1 MSWHELQ
8 IVVETDDVN
17 RIESLLKLTR
27 AVAIS
32 LTSINDQEIIEP
44 SPGEMSLWSSMLLTA
59 LFPSSIS
66 IASVKVYLQVS
77 IGIERPI
84 KSHIVREEDWKAAWE
99 RRPSTQRI
107 GKRLILAAA
116 NVKIKKTDRVCTRLH
131 LGLAF
136 GTGEHPTTSLCLEWL
151 DANLTSDIQVL
162 DYGCGSGIL
171 AISALRLGANRAW
184 AVDIEPQALVA
195 TRENACLNE
204 VEDRLWVGTPE
215 ELPYLQADLV
225 IANIVS
231 GTLENLS
238 ETFGQLVRPN
248 GHLVLSGLLESQTTS
263 IGKHYSNEF
272 KPFNQKQKEGWVLL
286 WTKRQKE
293 PQ

>member
-8 IVVETDDVN
+8 IAVEADDVN
-17 RIESLLKLTR
+17 RIEALLRLTG

-32 LTSINDQEIIEP
+32 LTSTNDQEIIEP
-44 SPGEMSLWSSMLLTA
+44 APGEISLWSSMLLTA

-66 IASVKVYLQVS
+66 IESVEVYLRVA
-77 IGIERPI
+77 IGIEEPI
-84 KSHIVREEDWKAAWE
+84 KSHNVNEEDWKAAWE
-99 RRPSTQRI
+99 RRPTTQCI
-107 GKRLILAAA
+107 GKRLILASADA
-116 NVKIKKTDRVCTRLH
+116 KLKKTDRVCTRLH

-151 DANLTSDIQVL
+151 EANITADIKVL

-171 AISALRLGANRAW
+171 AISALRLGANRSW

-204 VEDRLWVGTPE
+204 VEDKLWTGAPD

-225 IANIVS
+225 IANIVA
-231 GTLENLS
+231 GTLEGLS
-238 ETFGQLVRPN
+238 EVFGQLVRPN
-248 GHLVLSGLLESQTTS
+248 GHLVLSGLLESQITS
-263 IGKHYSNEF
+263 IGKHYSSKFE
-272 KPFNQKQKEGWVLL
+272 PFNQKQKKGWVLL
-286 WTKRQKE
+286 WTKRRKE
-293 PQ
+293 SP